1 MQFDFLFTWI
11 QRFRVRICKK
21 PDVQTSVK
29 VFCGRTR
36 RSGTKGIVD
45 FSLDPIVYELQK
57 ANRESLEFCW
67 MMKLPWRR
75 EKIIA
80 ICRVQKDPCPIFQI
94 WEKTLVAIF
103 YLRSRFMF
111 SWTSQGHW
119 KIWEKLPNAGEPM
132 SDFLRMLENTYRIF
146 FQFKKVKKFIEFEKR
161 SVRL

>member
-1 MQFDFLFTWI
+1 MLF
-11 QRFRVRICKK
+11 
-21 PDVQTSVK
+21 
-29 VFCGRTR
+29 VFENR

-75 EKIIA
+75 EKTIA

-103 YLRSRFMF
+103 YLDPDSCFPERHKV
-111 SWTSQGHW
+111 T
-119 KIWEKLPNAGEPM
+119 EK
-132 SDFLRMLENTYRIF
+132 
-146 FQFKKVKKFIEFEKR
+146 FEKSCQMQENLCPIFWECLKTLTEFFPVWENQKVFWGWKK
-161 SVRL
+161 SVRLQRKVFITVRQGMWYMRVGPSEKMNERS